1 MTHDT
6 PGEDESERRWC
17 AHCQLAVEPAEG
29 DTGPECPA
37 CGRALS

>member
-6 PGEDESERRWC
+6 PGDDGSERQWC
-17 AHCQLAVEPAEG
+17 DHCQLAVEPVAG

-37 CGRALS
+37 CGRDIS